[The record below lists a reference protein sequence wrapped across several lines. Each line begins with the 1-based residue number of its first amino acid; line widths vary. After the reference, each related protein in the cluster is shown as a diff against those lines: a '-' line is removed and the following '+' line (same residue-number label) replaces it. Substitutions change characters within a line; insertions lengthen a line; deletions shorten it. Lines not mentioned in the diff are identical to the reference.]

1 MATVTFK
8 GDPLTTV
15 GEPPAVG
22 TSAPAFSLTGGDL
35 APRSLADYSDDHLI
49 LNVFP
54 SLDTGVCAASVRSF
68 NEKAAALDTAR
79 VLGISMDL
87 PFAQG
92 RFCESNGIDKV
103 EILSAFRSHDFGR
116 DYGLLIDSGPLKGL
130 LARCVLVLGPD
141 RTVVHAQ
148 LVPEIAEE
156 PDYAAALAAVGK

>member
-8 GDPLTTV
+8 GDPLSTV
-15 GEPPAVG
+15 GEPPTVG
-22 TSAPAFSLTGGDL
+22 SKAPGFTLTGGDL
-35 APRSLADYSDDHLI
+35 APRALADYGDDYLI
-49 LNVFP
+49 LNIFP
-54 SLDTGVCAASVRSF
+54 SLDTGVCAASLRAF
-68 NEKAAALDTAR
+68 NEKATALDKTR

-103 EILSAFRSHDFGR
+103 EVLSAFRSHDFAR

-141 RTVVHAQ
+141 RQVVHSQ
-148 LVPEIAEE
+148 LVGEIAEE
-156 PDYAAALAAVGK
+156 PDYAAALAAVA